1 MRAAIY
7 TRISS
12 DDGTA
17 LGVRRQEEDCRELA
31 ARQRWTVVGVY
42 TDNDLSASNGKPRPA
57 YRRLLDDLAAGV
69 ATAVIVWD
77 LDRLHRRP
85 KELEEFLELADQHHI
100 ALASVGGDVDLASP
114 QGRLVARIKGAVARQ
129 EADQISRRVRRKF
142 DQLAATGQVTNGG
155 KRPYGYSRDRM
166 TVVAEEATV
175 VQELAARVLAG
186 ESLHELVRDLNRRGV
201 PTVTGVAWSRVSVR
215 TLLCGPRIAGLR
227 QHRGVIV
234 GSAAWPAIL
243 DQGTWETVRARLTD
257 PSRRPP
263 GQSNAR
269 RHLLSGMVRC
279 AVCLGPL
286 HIHYAGYRL
295 APGYACRRRGCGKVR
310 VSIAALDEF
319 ITKLALAR
327 LAKEGIRPAGDPPDR
342 DLDRQIAAV
351 EARLRQVAVEF
362 ADDPDVT
369 PEQVR
374 EMTRRL
380 RAKLDDLHSRQ
391 ADRLESDVLN
401 GLDGPDVADLWPVLP
416 LSRRRA
422 IIGIVVPSITVAPA
436 SRPGS
441 PVFEPE
447 RVDVPPWE
455 GTTTSS

>member
-1 MRAAIY
+1 
-7 TRISS
+7 
-12 DDGTA
+12 
-17 LGVRRQEEDCRELA
+17 VP
-31 ARQRWTVVGVY
+31 
-42 TDNDLSASNGKPRPA
+42 AS
-57 YRRLLDDLAAGV
+57 RLLDDLAAGV
-69 ATAVIVWD
+69 ANAVIVWD

-142 DQLAATGQVTNGG
+142 DQLAASGQVTNGG
-155 KRPYGYSRDRM
+155 KRPYGYNRDRM
-166 TVVAEEATV
+166 TIVPQEATI
-175 VQELAARVLAG
+175 VQEAAARVLAG
-186 ESLHELVRDLNRRGV
+186 ESLHEIVRDLNSRAV
-201 PTVTGVAWSRVSVR
+201 PTVTGAAWSRVSVR
-215 TLLCGPRIAGLR
+215 TLLCSPRLAGLR

-234 GSAAWPAIL
+234 GPAAWPAIL
-243 DQGTWETVRARLTD
+243 DRATWETVRARLTD

-263 GQSNAR
+263 GQANAR
-269 RHLLSGMVRC
+269 KYLLSGILRC
-279 AVCLGPL
+279 AVCEGPL
-286 HIHYAGYRL
+286 HIHHPGHGG
-295 APGYACRRRGCGKVR
+295 PGYACRRRGCGKVR
-310 VSIAALDEF
+310 VNIAALDEF
-319 ITKLALAR
+319 VTKLTLAR
-327 LAKEGIRPAGDPPDR
+327 LAKEGVRPVADQRDQ
-342 DLDRQIAAV
+342 DLDNQIAAT

-380 RAKLDDLHSRQ
+380 RARLDDLRSRQ

-401 GLDGPDVADLWPVLP
+401 GLDGPDLSELGPRLP

-422 IIGIVVPSITVAPA
+422 IIGVAIGTVTIAPA

-441 PVFEPE
+441 PIFEPE
-447 RVDVPPWE
+447 RIQVPSWE
-455 GTTTSS
+455 DIAKR